1 MLSHARL
8 MEILRAQHA
17 ANPNP
22 LCGELDIEEDDA
34 LLRKYFLNFRGND
47 HTTSK
52 GLRLTTFGL
61 TTFSC
66 FFKSNLVEL
75 PEGYRPK
82 NQHVVF
88 LDRKATMPWHLRD
101 NFLTLFEDELAMRAK
116 LVGDL
121 DLLMTVFDP
130 N

>member
-1 MLSHARL
+1 MITHARL
-8 MEILRAQHA
+8 MEVLRAQHA

-22 LCGELDIEEDDA
+22 LCLDLDTEDDDT
-34 LLRKYFLNFRGND
+34 LLRKYFLNFRGDN
-47 HTTSK
+47 HNTSK
-52 GLRLTTFGL
+52 GMRLTTFGL
-61 TTFSC
+61 TTMSC

-82 NQHVVF
+82 IQHVVF

-130 N
+130 S